1 MIFILEVIFLAFRD
15 YFKFNKDKT
24 TFIFVGGKGGV
35 GKTSISSA
43 TALWLAEQGK
53 KTLVVSTDPAHS
65 LSDSLEV
72 PIGHY
77 PREIKT
83 NLYAVEI
90 DPDEAMAE
98 KQTALE
104 AQKNNASDDMLGG
117 LDFLTDQMDL
127 ASSSPGAD
135 EVAAFEVFLS
145 VMTSNEYD
153 VVVFD
158 TAPTGHTLRLLSFPE
173 VMDSWV
179 GKAMM
184 AKAKLGSLANSLK
197 NIMPF
202 MDAVD
207 NPQTAEDLKRTK
219 EQIDEAKKVL
229 SDPDRTSF
237 KMVVIPEEM
246 SIYESE
252 RALEALEKNEM
263 NVDSVIV
270 NQVMPDI
277 CDCDF
282 CHSRHK
288 LQQKRLALIDQKFT
302 NQHIAEVPLFK
313 DEVKGQDKLLNLA
326 HILYDDKDNDE
337 VTQEAIQL

>member
-1 MIFILEVIFLAFRD
+1 MAFKD
-15 YFKFNKDKT
+15 HFKFNKDKT

-43 TALWLAEQGK
+43 TALWLAESGK
-53 KTLVVSTDPAHS
+53 KTLIVSTDPAHS

-90 DPDEAMAE
+90 DPDEAMAQ
-98 KQTALE
+98 KQAALDS
-104 AQKNNASDDMLGG
+104 QKTMADADKMMGLDMLSDQ
-117 LDFLTDQMDL
+117 LDM

-135 EVAAFEVFLS
+135 EAAAFEVFMS

-173 VMDSWV
+173 VMDTWV
-179 GKAMM
+179 GKMM
-184 AKAKLGSLANSLK
+184 KAKAKLGSAANKLK
-197 NIMPF
+197 NIIPF
-202 MDAVD
+202 MDAD
-207 NPQTAEDLKRTK
+207 EDIQSTEELERTK
-219 EQIDEAKKVL
+219 RQINEAKAVL
-229 SDPDRTSF
+229 SDPERTTF

-252 RALEALEKNEM
+252 RSLEALGKYDIT
-263 NVDSVIV
+263 VDSVIV

-277 CDCDF
+277 TDCDF

-288 LQQKRLALIDQKFT
+288 LQQKRLALINQKFPDQT
-302 NQHIAEVPLFK
+302 IAEVPLFK
-313 DEVKGQDKLLNLA
+313 DEVKGQEKLLNLA
-326 HILYDDKDNDE
+326 DILYEGKDNDE
-337 VTQEAIQL
+337 FKQEAIQL

>member
-1 MIFILEVIFLAFRD
+1 MALKDFL
-15 YFKFNKDKT
+15 KFNKDKT

-43 TALWLAEQGK
+43 TALWLAKNGN
-53 KTLVVSTDPAHS
+53 KTLIVSTDPAHS

-90 DPDEAMAE
+90 DPNEAMAQ
-98 KQTALE
+98 KQAALE
-104 AQKNNASDDMLGG
+104 SQKSMADADKMMGLDMLSDQ
-117 LDFLTDQMDL
+117 LDIV
-127 ASSSPGAD
+127 SSSPGAD
-135 EVAAFEVFLS
+135 EAAAFEIFMS

-158 TAPTGHTLRLLSFPE
+158 TAPTGHTLRLLSFPD

-179 GKAMM
+179 GKLMK
-184 AKAKLGSLANSLK
+184 AKAKLGSAASKLK
-197 NIMPF
+197 NIIPF
-202 MDAVD
+202 MDADENV
-207 NPQTAEDLKRTK
+207 QSTEELERTK
-219 EQIDEAKKVL
+219 RQINQAREVL
-229 SDPDRTSF
+229 SDPDRTTF

-252 RALEALEKNEM
+252 RALETLEKYDIT
-263 NVDSVIV
+263 VDNIIV

-277 CDCDF
+277 TNCDF

-288 LQQKRLALIDQKFT
+288 LQQKRLALIDQKFQKQT
-302 NQHIAEVPLFK
+302 IAEVPLFK
-313 DEVKGQDKLLNLA
+313 DEVKGQEKLLNLA
-326 HILYDDKDNDE
+326 DILYEGKDNDE
-337 VTQEAIQL
+337 YQQKAIQL

>member
-1 MIFILEVIFLAFRD
+1 MALKD
-15 YFKFNKDKT
+15 YFKFNDDKT

-35 GKTSISSA
+35 GKTSVSAA
-43 TALWLAEQGK
+43 TALWLANQGK
-53 KTLVVSTDPAHS
+53 KTLIVSTDPAHS

-90 DPDEAMAE
+90 DPDEAMAQ
-98 KQTALE
+98 KQAALE
-104 AQKNNASDDMLGG
+104 AQKAMSTQDKLMG
-117 LDFLTDQMDL
+117 LDMLTDQLDI
-127 ASSSPGAD
+127 ASAAPGAD
-135 EVAAFEVFLS
+135 EAAAFEIFLT

-179 GKAMM
+179 GKMM
-184 AKAKLGSLANSLK
+184 TIKAKLGETANKLK
-197 NIMPF
+197 NLIPF
-202 MDAVD
+202 LDAGDDV
-207 NPQTAEDLKRTK
+207 QSTEELERTK
-219 EQIDEAKKVL
+219 RQINEAKEVL
-229 SDPDRTSF
+229 ADSDRTTF

-252 RALEALEKNEM
+252 RALEALDKYNIT
-263 NVDSVIV
+263 VDSVIV

-277 CDCDF
+277 SDCDF
-282 CHSRHK
+282 CHSRHE
-288 LQQKRLALIDQKFT
+288 LQQKRLVLIDQKFRDQ
-302 NQHIAEVPLFK
+302 NVLQVPLFK
-313 DEVKGQDKLLNLA
+313 DEVKGQEKLLNLA
-326 HILYDDKDNDE
+326 EILYEDKDNDE
-337 VTQEAIQL
+337 VQQEAIQL

>member
-1 MIFILEVIFLAFRD
+1 MAFKD
-15 YFKFNKDKT
+15 YFKFNNDET
-24 TFIFVGGKGGV
+24 TFMFIGGKGGV

-43 TALWLAEQGK
+43 TALWLANQGK
-53 KTLVVSTDPAHS
+53 KTLIVSTDPAHS

-90 DPDEAMAE
+90 DPEVAME
-98 KQTALE
+98 QKQAALE
-104 AQKNNASDDMLGG
+104 AEKSVSSKDKMMGLDMLSDQ
-117 LDFLTDQMDL
+117 LDI

-135 EVAAFEVFLS
+135 EAAAFEVFLS

-179 GKAMM
+179 GKMM
-184 AKAKLGSLANSLK
+184 KVKAKLGSAANKLK
-197 NIMPF
+197 NIIPF
-202 MDAVD
+202 MDSEED
-207 NPQTAEDLKRTK
+207 IQTTEELERTK
-219 EQIDEAKKVL
+219 KQINEAKEVL
-229 SDPDRTSF
+229 SNPDRTTF

-252 RALEALEKNEM
+252 RALEALDKFDIT
-263 NVDSVIV
+263 VDSVIV

-277 CDCDF
+277 TDCDF

-288 LQQKRLALIDQKFT
+288 LQQKRLALIDQKFPE
-302 NQHIAEVPLFK
+302 QHITEVPLFK
-313 DEVKGQDKLLNLA
+313 DEVKGQDKLLKLA
-326 HILYDDKDNDE
+326 DILYEGKDNDE
-337 VTQEAIQL
+337 VVQEAIQL

>member
-1 MIFILEVIFLAFRD
+1 MEVIFLAFKD
-15 YFKFNKDKT
+15 YFKFNKDET
-24 TFIFVGGKGGV
+24 TFMFIGGKGGV

-53 KTLVVSTDPAHS
+53 KTLIVSTDPAHS

-83 NLYAVEI
+83 NLFAVEI
-90 DPDEAMAE
+90 DPDEAMAQ
-98 KQTALE
+98 KQAVLD
-104 AQKNNASDDMLGG
+104 AQKANSTSESLMG
-117 LDFLTDQMDL
+117 LDFLSDQMDI

-135 EVAAFEVFLS
+135 EAAAFEVFLS

-158 TAPTGHTLRLLSFPE
+158 TAPTGHTLRLLSFPD

-179 GKAMM
+179 GKMM
-184 AKAKLGSLANSLK
+184 MIKAKLGSAANSLK
-197 NIMPF
+197 NLIPF
-202 MDAVD
+202 MDAAD
-207 NPQTAEDLKRTK
+207 NPQTTEELKRTK

-229 SDPDRTSF
+229 SDPDRTTF

-252 RALEALEKNEM
+252 RALGALENY
-263 NVDSVIV
+263 NITVDSVIV

-277 CDCDF
+277 TDCDF
-282 CHSRHK
+282 CHSRHR
-288 LQQKRLALIDQKFT
+288 LQQKRLALIDQKFPE
-302 NQHIAEVPLFK
+302 QIIAQVPLFK
-313 DEVKGQDKLLNLA
+313 DEIKGQEKLLNLA
-326 HILYDDKDNDE
+326 KILYENQDNTE
-337 VTQEAIQL
+337 VKQEAIQL

>member
-1 MIFILEVIFLAFRD
+1 MAFKD
-15 YFKFNKDKT
+15 YFKFNKDQT
-24 TFIFVGGKGGV
+24 TFLFVGGKGGV

-43 TALWLAEQGK
+43 TALWLANQGN
-53 KTLVVSTDPAHS
+53 KTLIVSTDPAHS

-72 PIGHY
+72 PIGSY

-90 DPDEAMAE
+90 DPDEAMAQ
-98 KQTALE
+98 KQAVIE
-104 AQKNNASDDMLGG
+104 AQKANSSDKNSLMGLDMLSDQ
-117 LDFLTDQMDL
+117 LDI
-127 ASSSPGAD
+127 ASASPGAD
-135 EVAAFEVFLS
+135 EAAAFEVFMS

-179 GKAMM
+179 GKLM
-184 AKAKLGSLANSLK
+184 KIKSKLGAAANSLK
-197 NIMPF
+197 NIIPF
-202 MDAVD
+202 MDAD
-207 NPQTAEDLKRTK
+207 EDIQSTK
-219 EQIDEAKKVL
+219 ELEETKEKIDQAKAVL
-229 SDPDRTSF
+229 SDPERTTF

-252 RALEALEKNEM
+252 RALEALEKYDIT
-263 NVDSVIV
+263 VDSVIV

-277 CDCDF
+277 TDCDF

-288 LQQKRLALIDQKFT
+288 LQQKRLALIEQKFQDQIIT
-302 NQHIAEVPLFK
+302 EVPLFK
-313 DEVKGQDKLLNLA
+313 DEVKGQEKLLKLA
-326 HILYDDKDNDE
+326 EILYEGKNNDE
-337 VTQEAIQL
+337 VEADIIQL

>member
-1 MIFILEVIFLAFRD
+1 MAFKD

-104 AQKNNASDDMLGG
+104 AQKENSSDDMLGG

-135 EVAAFEVFLS
+135 EIAAFEVFLS
-145 VMTSNEYD
+145 VMTSNEFD

-219 EQIDEAKKVL
+219 EQIDEAGFVYGGYGFGYEEFL
-229 SDPDRTSF
+229 QLEDPAEVAVCF
-237 KMVVIPEEM
+237 AKA
-246 SIYESE
+246 YERCAAQHVWPR
-252 RALEALEKNEM
+252 RAFAEQAYEY
-263 NVDSVIV
+263 
-270 NQVMPDI
+270 
-277 CDCDF
+277 
-282 CHSRHK
+282 
-288 LQQKRLALIDQKFT
+288 FT
-302 NQHIAEVPLFK
+302 N
-313 DEVKGQDKLLNLA
+313 
-326 HILYDDKDNDE
+326 
-337 VTQEAIQL
+337 